1 MTEYQNLIFSSEES
15 FLTAGGHRK
24 QNVSALLEDWSRSQ
38 QLFLWTADNIK
49 PLQAAGLS
57 PYFKDISFCTW
68 HNAEAVAALVKQYS
82 LDPEKS
88 LVISSDLQ
96 KKLTLAQELKFKTV
110 WLSKKKNI
118 IGYQPTMHL
127 KRLAD
132 LSFYIVN

>member
-1 MTEYQNLIFSSEES
+1 MTEYQNLIFSSVQS
-15 FLTAGGHRK
+15 FLTAQGHRK
-24 QNVSALLEDWSRSQ
+24 KNVPALLEDWSDSH
-38 QLFLWTADNIK
+38 QLFLWTTDNVK
-49 PLQAAGLS
+49 PLQEAGLNL
-57 PYFKDISFCTW
+57 YFKAISFCTW
-68 HNAEAVAALVKQYS
+68 HNSEAVATLVKQYN

-96 KKLTLAQELKFKTV
+96 KTLALAQSLKFKTV

-132 LSFYIVN
+132 LSFYLVS